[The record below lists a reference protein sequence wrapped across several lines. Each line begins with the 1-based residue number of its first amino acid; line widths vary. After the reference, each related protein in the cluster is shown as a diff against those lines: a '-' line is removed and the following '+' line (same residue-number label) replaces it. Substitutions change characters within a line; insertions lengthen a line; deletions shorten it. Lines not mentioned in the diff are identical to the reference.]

1 MSSTK
6 LTIESDDAVIVNM
19 SADMKQSGD
28 IYGPLVTAVSIFT
41 DKYSTLDSSTFN
53 SIKLKLTTA
62 M

>member
-1 MSSTK
+1 VT
-6 LTIESDDAVIVNM
+6 ANM

-28 IYGPLVTAVSIFT
+28 IYGPVLTAVSIFA